1 MNCTKVTPM
10 RGLCRL
16 VQRGLATQESLSLRD
31 FVAPEA
37 LRHPCPACGGAVQ
50 KKTETPKEP
59 DFFKVYDEF
68 MFECGE
74 KNVWTEATF
83 EKMRAMLDK
92 YKDVP
97 SKDGLAFPYHTNQ
110 AMNRDIKVL
119 CRIAG
124 IDQEERITTYRGNE
138 RIDEIKKK
146 YELVGTI
153 KASEMSKMNFMD

>member
-1 MNCTKVTPM
+1 MSAR
-10 RGLCRL
+10 RGGPCKRFEAHGVAEIPLSPGFR
-16 VQRGLATQESLSLRD
+16 RAGGAPTSL
-31 FVAPEA
+31 
-37 LRHPCPACGGAVQ
+37 PACGGAVQ

-146 YELVGTI
+146 YELADTI